1 MRVNVIGAGLAGSEA
16 AYFLAK
22 KGVKVR
28 LFEMRAVKP
37 YFTSGVDERTGT
49 GSVRNVSHTRAMK
62 SHFTYGVADLSG
74 VDEETGTGS
83 VGNAKHTMN
92 TTEVHKTDK
101 FAELVCS
108 NTLGSFEITTGAGLL
123 KKEMELLDSLIIKAA
138 KHSYV
143 KAGSALA
150 VDRNEFSDF
159 ITNIIKS
166 HPDIEIINEEVKT
179 LNEDELNIVA
189 TGPLTSDQFSTYLRT
204 LIKDEYLYFYDA
216 IAPIVEASSVD
227 FTKGFW
233 GSRYDKGDDYFNCT
247 MSKKEYDVFYN
258 ELLKAQKVST
268 KDFERV
274 VHFEGCLP
282 VEEIASRGYQTL
294 VYGPMSPKGLKH
306 HISKDVYAIVQLR
319 KETKEG
325 DALSLVGFQT
335 KLTYKEQ
342 IRVFRLI
349 PCLKNAVFSRL
360 GSMHRN
366 TFLQSNKLL
375 KPTLEL
381 ISNPN
386 IIFAGQITGVE
397 GYSASAA
404 TGIMAGIN
412 AWKKLLG
419 EDTITPPKTTMLGA
433 LLHYISSKEGEL
445 QPMNPV
451 FGLLPDIDAS
461 KTYKKLLKAHRAL
474 FDMARFIEQ
483 HNITKQHNAV

>member
-1 MRVNVIGAGLAGSEA
+1 MKVNVIGAGLAGSEA
-16 AYFLAK
+16 AYFLAN
-22 KGVKVR
+22 KGIKVR
-28 LFEMRAVKP
+28 LFEMRP
-37 YFTSGVDERTGT
+37 TS
-49 GSVRNVSHTRAMK
+49 
-62 SHFTYGVADLSG
+62 
-74 VDEETGTGS
+74 
-83 VGNAKHTMN
+83 
-92 TTEVHKTDK
+92 TTEAHKTDK
-101 FAELVCS
+101 FGELVCS

-123 KKEMELLDSLIIKAA
+123 KKEMELLNSLVIKAS

-159 ITNIIKS
+159 ITKTILS
-166 HPDIEIINEEVKT
+166 HPNIEIVREEVES
-179 LNEDELNIVA
+179 LNENELNIVA
-189 TGPLTSDQFSTYLRT
+189 TGPLTSEKFSKYLKS
-204 LIKDEYLYFYDA
+204 LVKDEYLYFYDA

-227 FTKGFW
+227 FSKGFW
-233 GSRYDKGDDYFNCT
+233 GSRYDKGEDYFNCT
-247 MSKKEYDVFYN
+247 MTKEEYDVFYN
-258 ELLKAQKVST
+258 ELLKAEKVPT

-282 VEEIASRGYQTL
+282 IEEMASRGYETL
-294 VYGPMSPKGLKH
+294 VFGPMSPKGLKH

-325 DALSLVGFQT
+325 EALSLVGFQT

-342 IRVFRLI
+342 VRVFRLI

-381 ISNPN
+381 RKNPN
-386 IIFAGQITGVE
+386 MLFAGQITGVE

-412 AWKKLLG
+412 VWLKLKG
-419 EDTITPPKTTMLGA
+419 KEPIVPPKTTMLGA
-433 LLHYISSKEGEL
+433 ILDYISSKEGEL

-451 FGLLPDIDAS
+451 FGLLPDIEAS
-461 KTYKKLLKAHRAL
+461 KKYKKLLKAYRAL
-474 FDMARFIEQ
+474 FDMKKFIEYN
-483 HNITKQHNAV
+483 NIYD

>member
-1 MRVNVIGAGLAGSEA
+1 MKVNVIGAGLAGSEA
-16 AYFLAK
+16 AYFLAR
-22 KGVKVR
+22 KGIKVR
-28 LFEMRAVKP
+28 LFEMRPLK
-37 YFTSGVDERTGT
+37 
-49 GSVRNVSHTRAMK
+49 
-62 SHFTYGVADLSG
+62 
-74 VDEETGTGS
+74 
-83 VGNAKHTMN
+83 
-92 TTEVHKTDK
+92 TTEAHHTDK

-123 KKEMELLDSLIIKAA
+123 KKEMELLNSLVIKAG
-138 KHSYV
+138 KRSYV

-150 VDRNEFSDF
+150 VDRNIFSDF
-159 ITNIIKS
+159 ITDVLSS
-166 HPDIEIINEEVKT
+166 HPNIEIIREEVKR
-179 LNEDELNIVA
+179 LDEDELNIVA
-189 TGPLTSDQFSTYLRT
+189 TGPLTSDTFSNYLKS

-247 MSKKEYDVFYN
+247 MTKEEYDIFYN
-258 ELLKAQKVST
+258 ELLKAQKVEP

-282 VEEIASRGYQTL
+282 IEEMAIRGYDTL
-294 VYGPMSPKGLKH
+294 VFGPMSPKGLKH

-325 DALSLVGFQT
+325 EALSLVGFQT

-342 IRVFRLI
+342 IRIFKLI
-349 PCLKNAVFSRL
+349 PCLRNAVFSRL

-366 TFLQSNKLL
+366 TFLQSNRVL
-375 KPTLEL
+375 KSTLEL
-381 ISNPN
+381 RKNPN

-412 AWKKLLG
+412 AWLKLSG
-419 EDTITPPKTTMLGA
+419 KDPITPPKTTMIGA
-433 LLHYISSKEGEL
+433 LLDYISSKEGEL

-451 FGLLPDIDAS
+451 FGLLKDIEAP
-461 KTYKKLLKAHRAL
+461 KRYKKLLKAYRAL
-474 FDMARFIEQ
+474 FDMARFIEKN
-483 HNITKQHNAV
+483 HILS